1 MRPPSKLIGS
11 YGQDVWSIFSPLAV
25 RLNAVNLGQGFPN
38 FKMPQFMKQAASD
51 AVANDVNQYSPPKGL
66 PRLRNA
72 LAQQFSPLFGRQLD
86 AENEII
92 ITAGANEGML
102 SAFMAYLDRDTEV
115 ICFEPFF
122 DQYSPNIEMCGAKMV
137 CCPLRPP
144 DIGENPGGSSM
155 NIPASRWQIDFAEL
169 ESKITQRTRMIVLNT
184 PHNPSGKVFEREELC
199 KLAEVI
205 CFFIVIRS
213 SFNVLIAYSWLLNTI

>member
-1 MRPPSKLIGS
+1 MRPPSKLIGQ

-38 FKMPQFMKQAASD
+38 FKMPQFMKQAATD
-51 AVANDVNQYSPPKGL
+51 AVSNDVNQYSPPKGL

-72 LAQQFSPLFGRQLD
+72 LASRYSPLFNRQLD

-92 ITAGANEGML
+92 VTAGANEGML
-102 SAFMAYLDRDTEV
+102 ASFMAYLDPGTEV

-122 DQYSPNIEMCGAKMV
+122 DQYAPNIEMCGAKMV

-144 DIGENPGGSSM
+144 AITEGSSGQLL
-155 NIPASRWQIDFAEL
+155 AAQWRIDFSEL
-169 ESKITQRTRMIVLNT
+169 ESKITERTRMIVLNT
-184 PHNPSGKVFEREELC
+184 PHNPSGKVFDMDELT
-199 KLAEVI
+199 KLSEVS
-205 CFFIVIRS
+205 CG
-213 SFNVLIAYSWLLNTI
+213 Y